1 MTGRGGSASEPR
13 NARGLMMLP
22 QYIGHE
28 LRSLGAKAIEALNLG
43 AKAGDFYHDT
53 GEGGF
58 SPYHR
63 VHGGDGRF
71 GNWAAVISVAAT
83 MRVVS

>member
-1 MTGRGGSASEPR
+1 MSFG
-13 NARGLMMLP
+13 
-22 QYIGHE
+22 
-28 LRSLGAKAIEALNLG
+28 SLGAKAIEALNLG

-63 VHGGDGRF
+63 VHGGDIVSLICASSMP
-71 GNWAAVISVAAT
+71 GNFSRTIFACWTICGPAGHAGLVSV
-83 MRVVS
+83 MSI